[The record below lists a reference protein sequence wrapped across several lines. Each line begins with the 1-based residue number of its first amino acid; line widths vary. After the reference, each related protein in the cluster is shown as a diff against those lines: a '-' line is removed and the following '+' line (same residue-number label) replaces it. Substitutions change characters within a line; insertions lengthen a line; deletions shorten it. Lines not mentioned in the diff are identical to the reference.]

1 MSQIEQNHSSTKEC
15 ATHNSQNRDFNTK
28 GGKPSRSEFTINK
41 AQNLIYQQS
50 ISKIDDST
58 YQVESSTPGKSY
70 IIENGVCECLGFRY
84 KKTCSHA
91 IAAEILE
98 QKTEDNN

>member
-1 MSQIEQNHSSTKEC
+1 MSGFITK
-15 ATHNSQNRDFNTK
+15 
-28 GGKPSRSEFTINK
+28 K
-41 AQNLIYQQS
+41 AQNLIDQQS

-91 IAAEILE
+91 IAVEILE
-98 QKTEDNN
+98 QKAEGNN